1 MHVFELEPT
10 ALSDSERALQ
20 REVRSWL
27 AQRLPAG
34 RYPVGLGMTGAV
46 DRAFSMDLGAKGW
59 LGMTLPA
66 EFGGRGRSAVDRQL
80 VVEELLAVGAPV
92 GFHWVADRQSGPSI
106 AANGTAEQKA
116 FFLPRIAAG
125 EISFAIGMS
134 EPDSGSDLASLRTR
148 AVRSGD
154 DWVVSGAKIWTTNG
168 ATADYAL
175 CLFRTSDE
183 RRGGLTQFIVD
194 LRSDGITISPIPFID
209 GTSEFCEIAFD
220 RVVVPDWLRLGEV
233 GGGWAQNTSELVLER
248 GGVDRWMSAIPIIE
262 DRLQH
267 GAHPLADSA
276 LADLGSIAARLWA
289 FRSMSLSVARMVD
302 AGQHPLVEA
311 ALIKD
316 MATRFEQD
324 CVETML
330 RQLGRPPDPGASD
343 LHESL
348 LARAVLVSPSWTVRG
363 GTTEILRNIIAKEL
377 LRP

>member
-1 MHVFELEPT
+1 
-10 ALSDSERALQ
+10 
-20 REVRSWL
+20 
-27 AQRLPAG
+27 
-34 RYPVGLGMTGAV
+34 
-46 DRAFSMDLGAKGW
+46 MDLGAKGW

-66 EFGGRGRSAVDRQL
+66 EYGGHGRSAVDRQL

-125 EISFAIGMS
+125 EISYAIGMS

-168 ATADYAL
+168 ATADYVL
-175 CLFRTSDE
+175 GLFRTSDE

-194 LRSDGITISPIPFID
+194 LRSDGITVSPIPFID
-209 GTSEFCEIAFD
+209 GTSDFCEIAFD
-220 RVVVPDWLRLGEV
+220 EVVVPDWLRLGDV

-262 DRLQH
+262 HRLQH
-267 GAHPLADSA
+267 SVHPLSDSA

-330 RQLGRPPDPGASD
+330 RHLGHPPDPGAAD